1 MVTTDGPGLVLQQ
14 FETSHQRK
22 RDVRPELRNR
32 LALQDQRLYDLLLRH
47 RAGELVEDAIV
58 AELLPVA
65 RAKSERMSPIRL
77 YGRADLRQ
85 ELTIELFRSARRIP
99 LKRAD
104 FLTRRLMLDAAK
116 SLTRRLEKEWL
127 RQLEEW
133 YHQANPSPEEELAQE
148 PDEDYR

>member
-14 FETSHQRK
+14 LETSHQRK
-22 RDVRPELRNR
+22 RDIHPELRNR

-58 AELLPVA
+58 TELLPVA
-65 RAKSERMSPIRL
+65 RAKAERMSPIRL
-77 YGRADLRQ
+77 YGRDDLRQ
-85 ELTIELFRSARRIP
+85 ELAIELVKSARRIP
-99 LKRAD
+99 LKRPD

-116 SLTRRLEKEWL
+116 SLTRRLEREWL

-133 YHQANPSPEEELAQE
+133 YYQANPSSEEEPAEE
-148 PDEDYR
+148 PEEDYR